1 MTEGEIKRKGFFH
14 LVPGQRYDESRSSA
28 LSGLLFYSFLM
39 FTLPLLTFFGVQ
51 QVIENEFPDLGSPW
65 SLLWPALASVA
76 VVNVIIIFYV
86 FKAFKE
92 DQKEQDRQTVDEPSK
107 KSQ

>member
-51 QVIENEFPDLGSPW
+51 QVIENEFPELGSPW
-65 SLLWPALASVA
+65 FLLWPALAAVA
-76 VVNVIIIFYV
+76 VVNVIIVLYIV
-86 FKAFKE
+86 RAFKE
-92 DQKEQDRQTVDEPSK
+92 DKLEQDRSGENEPSK
-107 KSQ
+107 KCQ